1 MGKKEDFDDELYD
14 RLGKMYEDVEKDRND
29 RDAERERVKV
39 KEEEISKLKE
49 EHQKALSEV
58 KLKNVE
64 DSPSTKEEI
73 SKQKLL
79 IEDLNRQV
87 LQVKKDLLKSG
98 DERAELNLMKTKL
111 ESEKETLDANS
122 KEMGAELETLVSNED
137 KLKKSVEE
145 SKALVEG
152 SDKKMAA
159 MMHDLEHIRE
169 EKFLAEANN
178 KREMEKIKNEKN
190 DKEKELKKIK
200 GESKSR
206 DDTFEQLIKE
216 KAEAVRKAEYLKLE
230 LEEVKEEVKSNEVSA
245 QDKRRLSSLNS
256 EIEDLRRSNKQLES
270 SNDGKNKIFS
280 ALKAEIEQ
288 LKTKNKSLQQMEAP
302 DKDKDKK
309 TIDEKL
315 KEIQVLKRDVDKMF
329 AEKSV
334 LKKQLQEVK
343 ENDSEKKFALEKANL
358 QKQIKDQ
365 ERQLKDQEK
374 VLKEND
380 VDKRF
385 ALEKAALLKQ
395 MKEMEAEKA
404 LNETYK
410 KEMLELSGEIR
421 KKCTQYDAEV
431 SKNKTLSEKLE
442 QKEKEKTALQKKLD
456 KTVAMLTKDEDD
468 EDFLKHEDD
477 DVKPKVQTNEDRK
490 SPKLLGGLTL
500 KSTASLLK
508 AGVSSPFTIK
518 PEVKASGTQSPALS
532 RPPKLMSPNI
542 QLNPHVTIGPVPVS
556 SRGRGRGG
564 LSSSA
569 THSARSTPSP
579 QAGRS
584 NPSPN
589 LARSNPSPSQPRSN
603 PSPISIQPRT
613 GPVQAN
619 RPSSNPSQPLK
630 TPPPPA
636 YQRTMSSHTATSNQ
650 APPSP
655 TPNHEEP
662 GVETENDIENDL
674 YEGLVEALEEAQ
686 NQRSNTEVQCKYEE
700 LLKNLLDKMPDNKD
714 QIIRSLNRAFATV
727 FPGTTVGTAK
737 TSTGSAIKAPVAITP
752 RNSTMEEIITPG
764 AAASTGS
771 PSSQLNS
778 QLASLGARGVQVQPF
793 QQVQQQVVVP
803 QQGMVIQ
810 QAPQQNRSVAPQQQR
825 MLMAQQQNRAIQ
837 QQQQNRVMVAQ
848 QQQQLQQQQQQPQY
862 IMTQAVPQQM
872 QQVNLNQQ
880 LQQQGYQVFDSTE
893 LNFDFL

>member
-1 MGKKEDFDDELYD
+1 MG
-14 RLGKMYEDVEKDRND
+14 
-29 RDAERERVKV
+29 
-39 KEEEISKLKE
+39 
-49 EHQKALSEV
+49 
-58 KLKNVE
+58 
-64 DSPSTKEEI
+64 
-73 SKQKLL
+73 
-79 IEDLNRQV
+79 
-87 LQVKKDLLKSG
+87 
-98 DERAELNLMKTKL
+98 
-111 ESEKETLDANS
+111 
-122 KEMGAELETLVSNED
+122 VSNED

-145 SKALVEG
+145 SKTLVEG

-190 DKEKELKKIK
+190 EKEKEFKKIK

-343 ENDSEKKFALEKANL
+343 END
-358 QKQIKDQ
+358 
-365 ERQLKDQEK
+365 
-374 VLKEND
+374 

-404 LNETYK
+404 LNETYE

-431 SKNKTLSEKLE
+431 SKNKALSEKLE
-442 QKEKEKTALQKKLD
+442 QKEKEKTALQEKLDKNEQPAAQSANNAADDDVDGLKLKIEVLERKNKKLN

-589 LARSNPSPSQPRSN
+589 LA
-603 PSPISIQPRT
+603 
-613 GPVQAN
+613 G
-619 RPSSNPSQPLK
+619 
-630 TPPPPA
+630 
-636 YQRTMSSHTATSNQ
+636 
-650 APPSP
+650 
-655 TPNHEEP
+655 
-662 GVETENDIENDL
+662 
-674 YEGLVEALEEAQ
+674 
-686 NQRSNTEVQCKYEE
+686 
-700 LLKNLLDKMPDNKD
+700 
-714 QIIRSLNRAFATV
+714 
-727 FPGTTVGTAK
+727 
-737 TSTGSAIKAPVAITP
+737 
-752 RNSTMEEIITPG
+752 
-764 AAASTGS
+764 
-771 PSSQLNS
+771 
-778 QLASLGARGVQVQPF
+778 
-793 QQVQQQVVVP
+793 
-803 QQGMVIQ
+803 
-810 QAPQQNRSVAPQQQR
+810 
-825 MLMAQQQNRAIQ
+825 
-837 QQQQNRVMVAQ
+837 
-848 QQQQLQQQQQQPQY
+848 
-862 IMTQAVPQQM
+862 
-872 QQVNLNQQ
+872 
-880 LQQQGYQVFDSTE
+880 
-893 LNFDFL
+893 

>member
-1 MGKKEDFDDELYD
+1 MG
-14 RLGKMYEDVEKDRND
+14 
-29 RDAERERVKV
+29 
-39 KEEEISKLKE
+39 
-49 EHQKALSEV
+49 
-58 KLKNVE
+58 

-122 KEMGAELETLVSNED
+122 KELSAELETLVSNED

-145 SKALVEG
+145 SKTLVEG

-309 TIDEKL
+309 L

-442 QKEKEKTALQKKLD
+442 QKEKEKTALQEKLD
-456 KTVAMLTKDEDD
+456 KNEQPAAQSANNAA
-468 EDFLKHEDD
+468 DD
-477 DVKPKVQTNEDRK
+477 DVDGLKLKIEVLERK
-490 SPKLLGGLTL
+490 NKKL
-500 KSTASLLK
+500 
-508 AGVSSPFTIK
+508 
-518 PEVKASGTQSPALS
+518 
-532 RPPKLMSPNI
+532 N
-542 QLNPHVTIGPVPVS
+542 
-556 SRGRGRGG
+556 
-564 LSSSA
+564 
-569 THSARSTPSP
+569 
-579 QAGRS
+579 
-584 NPSPN
+584 
-589 LARSNPSPSQPRSN
+589 
-603 PSPISIQPRT
+603 
-613 GPVQAN
+613 
-619 RPSSNPSQPLK
+619 
-630 TPPPPA
+630 
-636 YQRTMSSHTATSNQ
+636 
-650 APPSP
+650 
-655 TPNHEEP
+655 
-662 GVETENDIENDL
+662 
-674 YEGLVEALEEAQ
+674 
-686 NQRSNTEVQCKYEE
+686 
-700 LLKNLLDKMPDNKD
+700 
-714 QIIRSLNRAFATV
+714 
-727 FPGTTVGTAK
+727 
-737 TSTGSAIKAPVAITP
+737 
-752 RNSTMEEIITPG
+752 
-764 AAASTGS
+764 
-771 PSSQLNS
+771 
-778 QLASLGARGVQVQPF
+778 
-793 QQVQQQVVVP
+793 
-803 QQGMVIQ
+803 
-810 QAPQQNRSVAPQQQR
+810 
-825 MLMAQQQNRAIQ
+825 
-837 QQQQNRVMVAQ
+837 
-848 QQQQLQQQQQQPQY
+848 
-862 IMTQAVPQQM
+862 
-872 QQVNLNQQ
+872 
-880 LQQQGYQVFDSTE
+880 
-893 LNFDFL
+893 